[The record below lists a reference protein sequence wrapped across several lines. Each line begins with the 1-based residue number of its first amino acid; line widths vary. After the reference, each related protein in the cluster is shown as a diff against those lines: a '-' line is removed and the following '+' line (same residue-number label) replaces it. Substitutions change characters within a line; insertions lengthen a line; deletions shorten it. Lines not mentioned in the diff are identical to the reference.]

1 MNFIFIDCIF
11 LGLILC
17 YFLFGL
23 FTKPL
28 NRNNEVFS
36 IIALILCFTQ
46 MMIFLSLINEVH
58 VYYYINYCF
67 VSTALILYSK
77 IFVLLCLIIFILISI
92 FYLKDSYMSIF
103 EFYFFIMIAT
113 WAMFILISSNDLF
126 VMFLVM
132 ELLNLSLYVL
142 ISLKRESN
150 LAIEAGFK
158 YLMLNGF
165 SASILGLGL
174 SFIYCFFGTLNIT
187 NLILLG
193 GVYDEILCIIGIIFI
208 LIGVLFKLAIF
219 PFHYWIADIYE
230 GSDII
235 VTTFLAIIPKI
246 AAIILFIKL
255 YIVFINF
262 IFNYNFILIIICILS
277 MIYSTIIA
285 LYQEKIK
292 RLLAFT
298 AMAHMTFIILCICLN
313 SVEGLI
319 AAIFYLFVYIL
330 ITINIFSILLSF
342 KFLAKA
348 DFGTLLK
355 VVDCVR
361 ILKTNGFLAFS
372 FACSLMSMAGIP
384 PFAGF
389 FAKLLV
395 FQALAQTENFAA
407 LIFFILMSII
417 SAIYYIR
424 LIRFLFFNNTENIT
438 YSLVFSLNN
447 KIINN
452 VIIITLFIN
461 IFFYFFFPI
470 MYEGCALLIL
480 LDV

>member
-1 MNFIFIDCIF
+1 
-11 LGLILC
+11 
-17 YFLFGL
+17 
-23 FTKPL
+23 
-28 NRNNEVFS
+28 
-36 IIALILCFTQ
+36 
-46 MMIFLSLINEVH
+46 
-58 VYYYINYCF
+58 
-67 VSTALILYSK
+67 
-77 IFVLLCLIIFILISI
+77 
-92 FYLKDSYMSIF
+92 
-103 EFYFFIMIAT
+103 
-113 WAMFILISSNDLF
+113 
-126 VMFLVM
+126 
-132 ELLNLSLYVL
+132 
-142 ISLKRESN
+142 
-150 LAIEAGFK
+150 
-158 YLMLNGF
+158 
-165 SASILGLGL
+165 
-174 SFIYCFFGTLNIT
+174 
-187 NLILLG
+187 
-193 GVYDEILCIIGIIFI
+193 
-208 LIGVLFKLAIF
+208 
-219 PFHYWIADIYE
+219 
-230 GSDII
+230 
-235 VTTFLAIIPKI
+235 
-246 AAIILFIKL
+246 
-255 YIVFINF
+255 
-262 IFNYNFILIIICILS
+262 